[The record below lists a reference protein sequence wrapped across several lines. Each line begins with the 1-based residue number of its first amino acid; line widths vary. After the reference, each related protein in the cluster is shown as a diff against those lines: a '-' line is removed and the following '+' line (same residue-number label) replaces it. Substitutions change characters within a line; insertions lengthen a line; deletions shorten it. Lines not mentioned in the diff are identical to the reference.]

1 MSETTAAS
9 PSGALEPSPRI
20 VRDRR
25 AIRIWLYGICL
36 LIFAMIVVGGATRLT
51 DSGLSITEWKPI
63 HGIIPPLSVAEW
75 EEELE
80 KYRQIPEYQLVNKG
94 MSLEE
99 FKFIFWWEWGHRQLG
114 RLIGLVFFVPFVFFW
129 LRGHLSARLKP
140 RLFGLFLLGGAQG
153 AIGWWMVASG
163 LSDRLDVSQYRLAT
177 HLGMAFVILGASIWL
192 SLEARYGPPPL
203 RRGRLAGVTAGLLG
217 LVFLQIILG
226 AFVAGLDAGRI
237 YNTWPLMNGDLIPEG
252 YLGGMSFFPAIFE
265 SHAAVQMHHRWM
277 GYIVAVCVFA
287 HAALSWREPRVSLK
301 PFMVILPALVIGQI
315 ALGIAALLAVV
326 PLSLSLAHQGG
337 AILLFIAV
345 VCAAWTA
352 RRAV

>member
-1 MSETTAAS
+1 MSYHSSTTSRAVSLWLLVVAA
-9 PSGALEPSPRI
+9 L
-20 VRDRR
+20 V
-25 AIRIWLYGICL
+25 CL
-36 LIFAMIVVGGATRLT
+36 MIIIGGTTRLT

-63 HGIIPPLSVAEW
+63 SGAIPPLSQADWEREFRLYQQTTEFQVQNSAMTLAEF
-75 EEELE
+75 E
-80 KYRQIPEYQLVNKG
+80 
-94 MSLEE
+94 
-99 FKFIFWWEWGHRQLG
+99 FIFWWEWGHRQLG

-140 RLFGLFLLGGAQG
+140 RLFALFLLGGAQG

-203 RRGRLAGVTAGLLG
+203 RRGRLAGVTTGLLG
-217 LVFLQIILG
+217 LLFLQIILG

-237 YNTWPLMNGDLIPEG
+237 YNTWPLMNGELIPEG

-277 GYIVAVCVFA
+277 GYIVALSVFA
-287 HAALSWREPRVSLK
+287 YAVMIWREPRVSLK
-301 PFMVILPALVIGQI
+301 PFMIILPALVIGQM

-337 AILLFIAV
+337 AILLFIAA